1 MILHRKGLRKE
12 SLGDGS
18 VGLLNFWILILGPVL
33 ARALNGTLVRALNG
47 TLAQAL
53 NGTLVLALVLV
64 LTLDQAL
71 ALASPL
77 DQVLGLSQG
86 VLTVKQQTGLPVR

>member
-33 ARALNGTLVRALNG
+33 ARALDGALVLALNG
-47 TLAQAL
+47 TLAP
-53 NGTLVLALVLV
+53 ALVLV

-86 VLTVKQQTGLPVR
+86 VLTVKQQTGLPAR